1 MNPTILLIPLCG
13 VTILGAAML
22 AGRFGDETAP
32 KAIGAAL
39 FLLGAASI
47 GTILFARRMKAWVDR
62 LAEDQ
67 RRAERDE
74 DL

>member
-1 MNPTILLIPLCG
+1 MNPTVLLIPLCG

-47 GTILFARRMKAWVDR
+47 GTILFARRLKVWVDS
-62 LAEDQ
+62 LAASA
-67 RRAERDE
+67 RRPDKDDSA
-74 DL
+74 